1 MRASLAPPGRARGK
15 PAVAHRSPAR
25 APSKQS
31 SKMALL
37 STPSRWKLVVVTGN
51 HAPALHKISSTPAGD
66 ERRGST

>member
-31 SKMALL
+31 SEMAHL
-37 STPSRWKLVVVTGN
+37 STPRWKLVVVTAAMRQHCMN
-51 HAPALHKISSTPAGD
+51 QQYTS
-66 ERRGST
+66 RR